1 MFINISNQLPKTSY
15 IKMMDIWLIFN
26 LCLPFTEVL
35 LHTYKVSHNNDKVG
49 IYLFTLKDYLRGE
62 EREVNHHGRVRKVGE
77 DGHDTDE
84 DEVQVLQ
91 NNWVGETGQLE
102 LDLIS
107 RREDVQVR
115 IYCHLCIFH
124 FFLAS

>member
-1 MFINISNQLPKTSY
+1 M
-15 IKMMDIWLIFN
+15 
-26 LCLPFTEVL
+26 
-35 LHTYKVSHNNDKVG
+35 
-49 IYLFTLKDYLRGE
+49 FTLKDYLRGE

-77 DGHDTDE
+77 EGEDTDK

-91 NNWVGETGQLE
+91 NNWVGETGHLE

-115 IYCHLCIFH
+115 IYCYFAITI
-124 FFLAS
+124 